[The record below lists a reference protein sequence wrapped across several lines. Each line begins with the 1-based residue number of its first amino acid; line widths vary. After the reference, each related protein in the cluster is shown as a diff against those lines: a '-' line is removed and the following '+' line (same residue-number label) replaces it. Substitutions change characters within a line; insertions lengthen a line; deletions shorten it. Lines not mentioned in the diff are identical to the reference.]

1 MTVLIKAAVTGIA
14 GSVMALLL
22 KRSAPELGF
31 ALSAAICLLAAVLA
45 AELIS
50 GLTELMTLLR
60 DQTGLSPAVVTPVIK
75 CIGVGIVTRLSGD
88 LCRDAG
94 QGAAASAVE
103 LCGAAC
109 AMTAALPLIRSL
121 LSLIT
126 ELT

>member
-1 MTVLIKAAVTGIA
+1 MTVLIKAAAAGAA

-31 ALSAAICLLAAVLA
+31 ALSAAVCLLAAALA
-45 AELIS
+45 AQTMA
-50 GLTELMTLLR
+50 GLTDLLSVLR
-60 DQTGLSPAVVTPVIK
+60 EETALSPAVVTPVFK
-75 CIGVGIVTRLSGD
+75 CVGIGIVTRLSAE

-94 QGAAASAVE
+94 QSAAASAVE

-109 AMTAALPLIRSL
+109 AMVTALPLIRAL
-121 LSLIT
+121 LALIT